1 MLRDRW
7 SGARFVAYPFHG
19 CKSLWRSI
27 VEEEEG
33 PFELLLLALKAL
45 GVVNNPFEDL
55 WSPITAEIDK
65 PLKICKKL
73 LEKKFTQQKNEKGK
87 SKFARMFTFFPLKK
101 KTFRGI

>member
-27 VEEEEG
+27 EEEEEG

-65 PLKICKKL
+65 PLKICKNFW
-73 LEKKFTQQKNEKGK
+73 KKVYTTKE
-87 SKFARMFTFFPLKK
+87 
-101 KTFRGI
+101 